1 VPLAA
6 GGVGSALLDD
16 ITIAEAARRFRRH
29 ELSPRELTESTLAE
43 IDSRNPVVNALTTVT
58 VTRAIEDADR
68 ATAELRAGHDRGPLH
83 GIPVSLKDNIDVAGV
98 RTTAGSR
105 LYAERIPD
113 TDSAVARA
121 LRAAGAVLI
130 GKANL
135 HELALGVETTNAFFG
150 QTRNPRDLDRI
161 PGGSSGGSAAA
172 VASGMGLASIG
183 TDSGGSIRIPAALCG
198 VVGLK
203 PTYGRVSNA
212 GVRVNY
218 PSFDCAGPIA
228 RTVEDCALVLAAI
241 AGYDAD
247 DFATVPMPP
256 PAFTPALD
264 ADLAGIHV
272 GVTRGYF
279 FEQLDPEVER
289 SVLAAIDRLG
299 ELGATVRDVEVEGLD
314 AAWARDAARPELGH
328 RYAAEVRDHPDAFD
342 PSVLRKLRA
351 ALAPSLAQH
360 LSARR
365 ESERVAAAFRRAL
378 DGVHLVAVPT
388 TPIPAPRIG
397 TATINRAGSPVDLE
411 EVLISFTR
419 VFNLLRVPAL
429 SLPCGE
435 TSNGL
440 PVGLQLV
447 GRPFDEAML
456 VRVGRAYE
464 HARPRRAAP
473 ELMTN
478 PH

>member
-1 VPLAA
+1 MSTPLEE
-6 GGVGSALLDD
+6 L
-16 ITIAEAARRFRRH
+16 TIAEAARRFRQH
-29 ELSPRELTESTLAE
+29 ELSPRELTERTLAE
-43 IDSRNPVVNALTTVT
+43 IDARNPVLNALATVT
-58 VTRAIEDADR
+58 ATGAIEDAER

-83 GIPVSLKDNIDVAGV
+83 GIPVSLKDNVDVAGV

-113 TDSAVARA
+113 ADSAIARA

-130 GKANL
+130 GKANM
-135 HELALGVETTNAFFG
+135 HELALGVDTRNALFG
-150 QTRNPRDLDRI
+150 QTRNPCDLGRI

-218 PSFDCAGPIA
+218 PSFDCVGPIA
-228 RTVEDCALVLAAI
+228 RTVEDCALVLTAI
-241 AGYDAD
+241 AGYDPD
-247 DFATVPMPP
+247 DFATVPMAP
-256 PAFTPALD
+256 PAFAPALD
-264 ADLAGIHV
+264 TDLAGIQV
-272 GVTRGYF
+272 GVPRGHF
-279 FEQLDPEVER
+279 FEHLDPEVER
-289 SVLAAIDRLG
+289 SVLAAIDLLG
-299 ELGATVRDVEVEGLD
+299 ELGAAVRDLEVGGLD
-314 AAWARDAARPELGH
+314 ATWARDAARPELGH
-328 RYAAEVRDHPDAFD
+328 RYAAEVRDRPDAFD
-342 PSVLRKLRA
+342 PDVLRKLRA
-351 ALAPSLAQH
+351 AMAPSLAEH

-378 DGVHLVAVPT
+378 EGVHLVAVPT

-397 TATINRAGSPVDLE
+397 TSAIDRAGSLVLIED
-411 EVLISFTR
+411 VLISFTR

-435 TSNGL
+435 TSHGL

-464 HARPRRAAP
+464 HARPRQAAP
-473 ELMTN
+473 ALMTDA
-478 PH
+478 H